1 MKGPPDLDVVLKY
14 LPQLS
19 LVDLH
24 SAQAHYLIAWGV
36 LIVAV
41 VVTVA
46 ALIHCNNLWLHRW
59 LSLGRVSNLLF
70 SDNPQQKKLG
80 LRYLVG
86 VVNCTTGVIAL
97 NYGARVGVIDP
108 QGCHDLTLAAVAV
121 MATFY
126 LVLRTGW
133 NLKLANPSMSEAQM
147 AAAIGFLGWGYLI
160 GGPGAPVAL
169 MLLFIIL
176 MFGMFTTTSRQLIR
190 ASVLAGVVF
199 AATFTITAMRTDA
212 TPLVVQLQ
220 MVYFGVLVIMLV
232 SACLLVNEMAR
243 LRARLTKNKAELTDA
258 LAQIKELA
266 IRDELTGLF
275 NRRHMVNVL
284 NAEGQ
289 RVDRS
294 QGKFCLCLIDVDH
307 FKSVNDELGHG
318 AGDEVLR
325 ALSNVVAAGLR
336 ETDVVA
342 RWGGE
347 EFLVLFTDTDCEDAA
362 QVVERIRQMLSESVV
377 LAAEPERRVTFSAG
391 LTTYQVDEPIVA
403 TIERADQA
411 LYQAKATGRNRTE
424 RHTFC
429 GGDF

>member
-1 MKGPPDLDVVLKY
+1 LKY
-14 LPQLS
+14 S
-19 LVDLH
+19 FSFDLLGT
-24 SAQAHYLIAWGV
+24 QAHYVIAWGV
-36 LIVAV
+36 LLAAV
-41 VVTVA
+41 VVSVT
-46 ALIHCNNLWLHRW
+46 ALVHCNTQWLHEW
-59 LSLGRVSNLLF
+59 LRLGWM
-70 SDNPQQKKLG
+70 SDAIFGKDPKQKTLG

-86 VVNCTTGVIAL
+86 VVNCTAGVIAL
-97 NYGARVGVIDP
+97 NYGVSQGVIDARSC
-108 QGCHDLTLAAVAV
+108 QYLTWSAVA
-121 MATFY
+121 MMTLFY
-126 LVLRTGW
+126 IALRSGW
-133 NLKLANPSMSEAQM
+133 NQKAADPSMSEPQM
-147 AAAIGFLGWGYLI
+147 ACAIGFLGWGYML

-176 MFGMFTTTSRQLIR
+176 MFGMFTATSRQLIR
-190 ASVLAGVVF
+190 SSVLAGVVF
-199 AATFTITAMRTDA
+199 GAAFFATALQA
-212 TPLVVQLQ
+212 TASPTTVKLQ
-220 MVYFGVLVIMLV
+220 MVYFGVMVIMLV
-232 SACLLVNEMAR
+232 SVCLLVNEMAR
-243 LRARLTKNKAELTDA
+243 MRARLTQRKADLTAA

-289 RVDRS
+289 RTDRS

-307 FKSVNDELGHG
+307 FKSINDQLGHG
-318 AGDEVLR
+318 VGDEVLR
-325 ALSNVVAAGLR
+325 SLSNVIAAGLR

-362 QVVERIRQMLSESVV
+362 QVVDRMRQMLSETVV
-377 LAAEPERRVTFSAG
+377 HAAQPDLRVTFSAG

-424 RHTFC
+424 LHTFC
-429 GGDF
+429 NGEF